1 MLSTIHQ
8 RNILEMFQKEKSI
21 SLDDLKNRFVETKI
35 MNQTTLYRILE
46 RWKSE
51 KMIYEIEIEKKRIF
65 VLCDHH
71 HENEGIQIS
80 YCKSCENVQESHFPL
95 PENAEHAETVQ
106 FLKKCE
112 HCEK

>member
-21 SLDDLKNRFVETKI
+21 SLDDLKNRFVEPKI

-51 KMIYEIEIEKKRIF
+51 KMIYEIEVEKKRIF

-80 YCKSCENVQESHFPL
+80 YCKSCENVQELHFPL

-106 FLKKCE
+106 FLKKCK

>member
-21 SLDDLKNRFVETKI
+21 SLDDLKNRFVEPKI

-51 KMIYEIEIEKKRIF
+51 KMIYEIEVEKKRIF
-65 VLCDHH
+65 VLCDNH

-80 YCKSCENVQESHFPL
+80 YCKSCENVQ
-95 PENAEHAETVQ
+95 
-106 FLKKCE
+106 
-112 HCEK
+112 